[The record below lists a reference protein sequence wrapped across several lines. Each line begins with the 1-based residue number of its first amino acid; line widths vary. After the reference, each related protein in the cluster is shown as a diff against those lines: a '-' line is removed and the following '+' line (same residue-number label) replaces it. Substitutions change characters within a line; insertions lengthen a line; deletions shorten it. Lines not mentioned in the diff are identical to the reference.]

1 MCTYN
6 TGREA
11 ISTQTIGCHQ
21 YTTVEEKQSQ
31 HKLLDIISTQQWK
44 RSSIHTNYWT
54 SSVYNSGRE
63 AVSTQTIGHHQY
75 TTVEEKQS
83 QHKLLDII
91 STQQW
96 KRSSL
101 NINYWTS
108 SVHNSGREAV
118 STQTIG
124 YHQYTTV
131 EEKQYP
137 HKLLDIISIQQWKRS
152 SIHINYWM
160 SSVHNSG
167 REAVSTQ
174 TIGHHQYTTVEE
186 KQYPHKLL
194 DIIST
199 QVEEKQY
206 PHKLLD
212 IISTQQW
219 KRSSIHT
226 NYWTSSVHNSGRE
239 AISTQTIGH
248 HQYTSGR
255 EAVSTQTIGHHQYTT
270 VEEKQ
275 YPHKLLDIVSTQQWK
290 RSSIHTN
297 YWTSSVHNNGREAI
311 STQTIGHHQYTSGRE
326 AISTQTIGHHQ
337 YTTVEEKQYPHKL
350 LDIIST
356 QQWKLSSIHTNYWT
370 SSVHNSGREAISTQT
385 IGHHQYT
392 SGREAVSTQTIGHHQ
407 YTTVEEK
414 QYPHKLLDIIS
425 TQQWKRSSIHTNY
438 WTSSVHNSGREAVS
452 TQTIGHHQYTTVEEK
467 QYPHKLLDII
477 STQQW
482 KRSSI
487 HTNYWTSS
495 VHNSGREAISTQ
507 TIGHHQYTNGR
518 EAVSTQNIG
527 HHQYTTVEEKQYPH
541 KLLDVISTQVEE
553 KQYPHKILDIISTQ
567 QWKRSSIHTNYWT
580 SSVHNS
586 GREAVSTQTIGHH
599 QYTTVEEKQYP
610 HKPLDIISTQQWK
623 RSSIHTNY
631 LTSSVHNSGR
641 EAISTNYWTSSVHK
655 WKRSSIHTN
664 YWTSSVHNSGREA
677 ISTQTIGHHQYTT
690 VEEKQYPHKLLDII
704 SIQQWKR
711 SSIHTNY
718 WTSSVHNSGREAIST
733 QTIGHHQYTTVED
746 KQYPHKLLDVISTQQ
761 WKRISIHTNYWM
773 SSVHNSGRE
782 AVSTQTIGCHQYT
795 TVEEKQYPHKLL
807 DVISTQQWKRSSLHT
822 NYWTSS
828 VHNSGREAI
837 STQTIGHHQY
847 TTVEEKQYP
856 HKLLD
861 VISTQQWKRSS
872 IHTNYWMSSVHNSG
886 REAVSTQTIGHHQY
900 TTVEEKQYPHK
911 LLDIISTQ
919 VEEKQYPHKLLD
931 IISTQQ
937 WKISNIHTN
946 YLTSSVHNS
955 GREAISTQT
964 IGHHQYT
971 SGREAVS
978 TQTIGH
984 HQYTTVEEKQYPH
997 KLLDIISTQQWKISN
1012 IHTNYW
1018 TSSVHNSGREAIST
1032 QTIGHHQYTSGREA
1046 VSTQTIGH
1054 HQYTTVEEKQYPHKL
1069 LDIISTQ
1076 QWKRSSIHTNYW
1088 TSSVH
1093 NSGREAISTQTI
1105 GCHQYTTVEEK

>member
-1 MCTYN
+1 MEEKQYPHKLLDI
-6 TGREA
+6 
-11 ISTQTIGCHQ
+11 ISTQ
-21 YTTVEEKQSQ
+21 VEEKQYP

-44 RSSIHTNYWT
+44 RSSIHT
-54 SSVYNSGRE
+54 
-63 AVSTQTIGHHQY
+63 
-75 TTVEEKQS
+75 
-83 QHKLLDII
+83 
-91 STQQW
+91 
-96 KRSSL
+96 
-101 NINYWTS
+101 
-108 SVHNSGREAV
+108 
-118 STQTIG
+118 
-124 YHQYTTV
+124 
-131 EEKQYP
+131 
-137 HKLLDIISIQQWKRS
+137 
-152 SIHINYWM
+152 NYWM

-219 KRSSIHT
+219 KISNIHT
-226 NYWTSSVHNSGRE
+226 NY
-239 AISTQTIGH
+239 
-248 HQYTSGR
+248 
-255 EAVSTQTIGHHQYTT
+255 
-270 VEEKQ
+270 
-275 YPHKLLDIVSTQQWK
+275 L
-290 RSSIHTN
+290 
-297 YWTSSVHNNGREAI
+297 
-311 STQTIGHHQYTSGRE
+311 
-326 AISTQTIGHHQ
+326 
-337 YTTVEEKQYPHKL
+337 
-350 LDIIST
+350 
-356 QQWKLSSIHTNYWT
+356 T

-425 TQQWKRSSIHTNY
+425 T
-438 WTSSVHNSGREAVS
+438 
-452 TQTIGHHQYTTVEEK
+452 
-467 QYPHKLLDII
+467 
-477 STQQW
+477 
-482 KRSSI
+482 
-487 HTNYWTSS
+487 
-495 VHNSGREAISTQ
+495 
-507 TIGHHQYTNGR
+507 
-518 EAVSTQNIG
+518 
-527 HHQYTTVEEKQYPH
+527 
-541 KLLDVISTQVEE
+541 
-553 KQYPHKILDIISTQ
+553 
-567 QWKRSSIHTNYWT
+567 
-580 SSVHNS
+580 
-586 GREAVSTQTIGHH
+586 
-599 QYTTVEEKQYP
+599 
-610 HKPLDIISTQQWK
+610 
-623 RSSIHTNY
+623 
-631 LTSSVHNSGR
+631 
-641 EAISTNYWTSSVHK
+641 
-655 WKRSSIHTN
+655 
-664 YWTSSVHNSGREA
+664 
-677 ISTQTIGHHQYTT
+677 
-690 VEEKQYPHKLLDII
+690 
-704 SIQQWKR
+704 QQWKR

-861 VISTQQWKRSS
+861 VISTQQWKRSN
-872 IHTNYWMSSVHNSG
+872 IHTNYWTSSVHNSG
-886 REAVSTQTIGHHQY
+886 REAVSTQTIGCHQY

-919 VEEKQYPHKLLD
+919 QWKRSNIHTNYWTSSVHNSGREAVSTQTIGCHQYTTVEEKQYPHKLLD

-937 WKISNIHTN
+937 WKRSNIHTN
-946 YLTSSVHNS
+946 YWTSSVHNS
-955 GREAISTQT
+955 GREA
-964 IGHHQYT
+964 
-971 SGREAVS
+971 VS
-978 TQTIGH
+978 TQNIGH

-997 KLLDIISTQQWKISN
+997 KLLDIISTQQWKRSSLHTNYWMSSVHNSGREAVSTQTIGCHQYTTVEEKQSPHKLLDIISTQQWKRSS
-1012 IHTNYW
+1012 IHINYW

-1032 QTIGHHQYTSGREA
+1032 QTIGHHQYTTVEEKQYPHKLLDIISIQQWKRSSLHTNYWMSSVHNSGREA
-1046 VSTQTIGH
+1046 VSTQTIGCHQYTTVEEKQSPHKLLDIISTQQWKRSNIHTNYWTSSVHNSGREAISTQTIGH

-1076 QWKRSSIHTNYW
+1076 QWKRSNIHTNYW
-1088 TSSVH
+1088 TSSVY
-1093 NSGREAISTQTI
+1093 NSGREAVSTQTI
-1105 GCHQYTTVEEK
+1105 GCHQYTTVEEKQYPHKLLDVISTQQWKRSSLHTNYWMSSVHNSGREAVSTQTIGHHQYTTVEEK